1 MKIKHKILI
10 LVLALFS
17 LYTLSYIWL
26 RETRTEVWEKD
37 GKPYVIFPA
46 DKIYLYYFF
55 RLISYLDG
63 KLTGIGFHL
72 GQHR

>member
-17 LYTLSYIWL
+17 LYTLSYVWL

-55 RLISYLDG
+55 RPMSYLDG